1 MRVANVSG
9 ASCHDTHRVRSTG
22 LSPARQ
28 SGLHI
33 RPNELCRVDTARTTA
48 RVDAPAGGAFSRQRH
63 SSAPA
68 SSLVRR
74 VQLGR
79 SSCSNRWTPI
89 TGERHA
95 VRTQGNGCGHECGGA
110 VWFGGSARP
119 PVCDGGAIVAGSAVA
134 IVMRPE
140 RRGRGRRRP
149 ESEGLFR
156 WRVGEQCGANWA
168 WMSMR
173 RRLITRELTHRVL
186 SRRSASRPGPLCRLA
201 WRVGFGGLVAGR
213 ASRPRGATTAHAGRQ
228 AVLPQSFPR
237 EERA

>member
-1 MRVANVSG
+1 MSAVHPATTLIVFDRQACPRRGSLVCTFDRMNCVVSTPLERPLGLMRPRVELFHVSG
-9 ASCHDTHRVRSTG
+9 I
-22 LSPARQ
+22 LP
-28 SGLHI
+28 
-33 RPNELCRVDTARTTA
+33 
-48 RVDAPAGGAFSRQRH
+48 RQRRRWYG
-63 SSAPA
+63 ACT
-68 SSLVRR
+68 LVGA
-74 VQLGR
+74 VAVI
-79 SSCSNRWTPI
+79 RWTPI

-95 VRTQGNGCGHECGGA
+95 VRTQGNGSGHECGGA

-134 IVMRPE
+134 TVMRPE

-173 RRLITRELTHRVL
+173 RRLITRGLTHRVL

-213 ASRPRGATTAHAGRQ
+213 ASRSRGATTAHAGRQ